1 MSKERNLEIST
12 DCSDINEIK
21 KYYEKSENNI
31 FKFKFNLNL
40 EKHYGT
46 AFILE
51 IDKKYKLPF
60 KRALITNNHNF
71 NDEVIKYNS
80 SSIILEN
87 QKTKEF
93 LF

>member
-60 KRALITNNHNF
+60 KRALITI

-80 SSIILEN
+80 SSIILEK